1 MSAQLHPHP
10 LLLLRLGEADEA
22 GVLVVVLVV
31 VLVGGGTVERVL
43 KAGAGLVDLVFE
55 LREHEYVAITLFCL
69 T

>member
-10 LLLLRLGEADEA
+10 LLLLRLGEADET
-22 GVLVVVLVV
+22 GVLVV
-31 VLVGGGTVERVL
+31 VLVGGGAVERVL

-55 LREHEYVAITLFCL
+55 LREDEYVAITLFCL